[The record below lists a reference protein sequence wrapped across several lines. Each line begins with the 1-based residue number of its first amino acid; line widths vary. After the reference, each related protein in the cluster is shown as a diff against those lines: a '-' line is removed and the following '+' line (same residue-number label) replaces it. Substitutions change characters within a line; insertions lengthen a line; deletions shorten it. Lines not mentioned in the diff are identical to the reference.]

1 MTQKISVKWE
11 EGEFGL
17 RSAGIMLDNKNRVL
31 LCRLEEEF
39 IWVIPGGGS
48 VLHETSKET
57 VEREFLEEVG
67 FEVDVQRLLWIEE
80 NFFEYGGAKI
90 HGLGF
95 YFLVTPKD
103 ANGIWEQ
110 EEFAGQE
117 DEFRPGEKLKM
128 EEGCL
133 CLPKVSVEIERL
145 SKAQVKG
152 LDINGKEILIEAGDL
167 LGRALQHE
175 TDHLNGILIID
186 HLFFFFFNSSF

>member
-80 NFFEYGGAKI
+80 NFFEYEGAKI

-128 EEGCL
+128 IFKWFDRSKLESIALYPSKYREL
-133 CLPKVSVEIERL
+133 LKSIPEHTEHVVHITYDEVIER
-145 SKAQVKG
+145 A
-152 LDINGKEILIEAGDL
+152 DFI
-167 LGRALQHE
+167 
-175 TDHLNGILIID
+175 
-186 HLFFFFFNSSF
+186 